1 MVHSFIL
8 QVELVLSLEDRFHFL
23 QRFDY
28 FRDKLDVK
36 NLTVYPHKELINSK
50 IISPVM
56 RLLRGENY
64 TSPEHISH
72 VLNPT
77 KVIL

>member
-1 MVHSFIL
+1 M
-8 QVELVLSLEDRFHFL
+8 LSLEDRFYFLL
-23 QRFDY
+23 QRFNY
-28 FRDKLDVK
+28 FHDKLHIK
-36 NLTVYPHKELINSK
+36 NLTVYPHKELVNSK
-50 IISPVM
+50 LISPVV

-77 KVIL
+77 KVYIHMTV